1 MISGMYLERWT
12 IDQIMEDAV
21 AVVRARFRQQLTELD
36 TERLAERAVEL
47 ELKLDPAEWAP
58 EILSVLNREELLKE
72 LELRNAAPSIVA
84 SRLNEDEDPRPLF
97 EGQVLWF
104 VTPKRLPA
112 ERRKR
117 PLGPADTGWL
127 FKSIPLHR
135 QTVAEKGAAMPRRA
149 MREAWNEAGQMV
161 DASQASRL
169 AVKRQYQAL
178 VETEKPQ
185 EA

>member
-1 MISGMYLERWT
+1 MYLERWT

-21 AVVRARFRQQLTELD
+21 AVVRARYTHELSEMD

-47 ELKLDPAEWAP
+47 ELKLDPKDWAP
-58 EILSVLNREELLKE
+58 EILSVLNRDELLKE

-117 PLGPADTGWL
+117 PIGPADTGWL

-135 QTVAEKGAAMPRRA
+135 QTVATKVQSMPRRA
-149 MREAWNEAGQMV
+149 MREEWEEAGQIV

-169 AVKRQYQAL
+169 AVKRQYQEL
-178 VETEKPQ
+178 IETEQPR
-185 EA
+185 EV